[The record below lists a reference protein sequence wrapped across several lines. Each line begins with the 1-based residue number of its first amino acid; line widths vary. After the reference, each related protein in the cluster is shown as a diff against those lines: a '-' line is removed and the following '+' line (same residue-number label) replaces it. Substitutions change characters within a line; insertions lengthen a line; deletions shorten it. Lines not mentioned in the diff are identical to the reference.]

1 MVVQIQI
8 EGVKETI
15 ADLARRKILMSRTV
29 TRIIVEFGNRTI
41 EALQKQFKDLT
52 FSGQFFP
59 KKMEYWITISRLGR
73 KLTYIKCPTSNL
85 FYTKDRNEDGSQDF
99 KSDVKE
105 LDSNLDV
112 PKLVDQIANSLAKQ
126 IRIAVREIW
135 K

>member
-8 EGVKETI
+8 EGVEKTI
-15 ADLARRKILMSRTV
+15 ADIAKRKMLMFKTV
-29 TRIIVEFGNRTI
+29 TRIIVDFGNRTI
-41 EALQKQFKDLT
+41 EKLATQFKDLT

-59 KKMEYWITISRLGR
+59 KNMEYWITISRLGR
-73 KLTYIKCPTSNL
+73 KLTYIRCPTSNL
-85 FYTKDRNEDGSQDF
+85 FYTRDRNEDGSQDF

-105 LDSNLDV
+105 LDSTLDV

>member
-1 MVVQIQI
+1 MIQVQVT
-8 EGVKETI
+8 GAKEVIADIAKRRTLMLSHVTRTI
-15 ADLARRKILMSRTV
+15 A
-29 TRIIVEFGNRTI
+29 EFGERVVEKLRT
-41 EALQKQFKDLT
+41 QFKDLT

-59 KKMEYWITISRLGR
+59 KNMEYWITISRLGR

-85 FYTKDRNEDGSQDF
+85 FFTKDRNEDGSQDF

-105 LDSNLDV
+105 LDSNLDI

-126 IRIAVREIW
+126 IKVAVREIW